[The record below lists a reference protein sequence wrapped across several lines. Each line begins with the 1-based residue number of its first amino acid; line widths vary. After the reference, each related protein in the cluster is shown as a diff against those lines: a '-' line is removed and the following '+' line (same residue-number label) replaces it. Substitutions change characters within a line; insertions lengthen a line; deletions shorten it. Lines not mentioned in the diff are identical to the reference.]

1 MKNRLDSHDREFGL
15 VFGRFYK
22 VDAAPDMPLKRVALE
37 ELREHLPKD
46 TVFLTPEE
54 RRESIRRRLIS
65 MHRRL
70 QTDY

>member
-1 MKNRLDSHDREFGL
+1 MNWLDSHDREFGL

-22 VDAAPDMPLKRVALE
+22 VDTAPELPFKRVAFE
-37 ELREHLPKD
+37 ELRNRLPKD

-70 QTDY
+70 QTD